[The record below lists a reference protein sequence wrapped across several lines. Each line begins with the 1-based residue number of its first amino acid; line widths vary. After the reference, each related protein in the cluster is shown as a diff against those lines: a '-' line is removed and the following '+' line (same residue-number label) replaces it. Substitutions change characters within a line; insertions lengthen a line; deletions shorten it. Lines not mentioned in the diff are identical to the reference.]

1 MTEATP
7 QNTRRGHRKERVGEV
22 VSDAMDKTIVV
33 RVERRIRH
41 ALYGKE
47 MRTYSKFHAHD
58 EANEAR
64 KGDRVRIV
72 ETRPISRMK
81 RWRLLAIVD
90 RAAKEGGA
98 GA

>member
-1 MTEATP
+1 MTDATP
-7 QNTRRGHRKERVGEV
+7 QHTGRGHRRERLGEV

-47 MRTYSKFHAHD
+47 MRSYTKFHAHD
-58 EANEAR
+58 EKNEAH

-72 ETRPISRMK
+72 ETRPLSRLK
-81 RWRLLAIVD
+81 RWRLLEIVS
-90 RAAKEGGA
+90 RGTTEGGA
-98 GA
+98 VS